1 MNSTKPVEGGIA
13 RHFTVMRGFPLYNRD
28 GREIYDPVEP
38 LSMGTLLRLAPN
50 ENAPLYLE
58 LDTHGVEAGTYHSL
72 MMLKSATPGC
82 PSVSIAV
89 KVEVTEL
96 DLAGVQ
102 MDKAGYDYVGGS
114 FINGRNGCP
123 RLVRQLVERDY
134 NILFVGYPNQ
144 LLPRMRNEGGW
155 EIPDLG
161 ALDRHIDAAF
171 AGGLAKER
179 AKLWIYLGME
189 SQHPWNVP
197 RTEKGGRVP
206 FASEEWNAGIRY
218 MVEEIVRHVGERR
231 AKWRGAFY
239 GIIQR
244 QKQNEEGY
252 SMSGTKKTKIR
263 ITDTTLRDAHQS
275 LWATRMRTDDILAIA
290 SKIDDAGYY
299 SLECWGGATFDV
311 CMRFLRENPWE
322 RLRLIKKAC
331 PKTPLQMLLR
341 GQNILGYKH
350 YPDDIVDRFVAL
362 ACENGMDIFRVFDAL
377 NDPRNLEQAIA
388 SVKKYGG
395 HAQGTISYTTSPVH
409 TVANYV
415 KLAKAQAEMGIDS
428 LCIKDM
434 AGILTP
440 GAARELV
447 SALVKALPEIPVQVH
462 SHMTSGMATAMY
474 MAAAEAGAGCVDCA
488 ISTMSSFSSQP
499 PTESVMTILESEG
512 FDTGLDR
519 TKLTEINDY
528 FKKLKAKRQP
538 ASCAKV
544 EPVDAG
550 VLVHAIPGGM
560 ISNLRSQ
567 LAQQSA
573 LDRLPEVLEE
583 LPKTRA
589 DMGYPPLVTPTSQI
603 VGVQA
608 VLNVL
613 GGKRYGMVTDE
624 TRRYAAGYY
633 GRTPAP
639 IEPKLMKKLCGKI
652 KPITCRPA
660 DLLEPG
666 LAAAAKD
673 IPAGLVKAEEDILS
687 YCLFPEVALGYF
699 RWRAMPPSKRDPIP
713 ADAEAVASS
722 AQPASQ
728 ASAAPAAGGKGAT
741 DVPPGT
747 QVLAP
752 LNGTFYRSEGP
763 GKPMLAA
770 DGASVKA
777 GEPVCIVEAMKLF
790 NPVKAP
796 AAGKI
801 AFLVQH
807 GAAVVKGQPVAVIS

>member
-1 MNSTKPVEGGIA
+1 M
-13 RHFTVMRGFPLYNRD
+13 
-28 GREIYDPVEP
+28 
-38 LSMGTLLRLAPN
+38 
-50 ENAPLYLE
+50 
-58 LDTHGVEAGTYHSL
+58 
-72 MMLKSATPGC
+72 
-82 PSVSIAV
+82 
-89 KVEVTEL
+89 
-96 DLAGVQ
+96 
-102 MDKAGYDYVGGS
+102 
-114 FINGRNGCP
+114 
-123 RLVRQLVERDY
+123 
-134 NILFVGYPNQ
+134 
-144 LLPRMRNEGGW
+144 
-155 EIPDLG
+155 
-161 ALDRHIDAAF
+161 
-171 AGGLAKER
+171 
-179 AKLWIYLGME
+179 
-189 SQHPWNVP
+189 
-197 RTEKGGRVP
+197 
-206 FASEEWNAGIRY
+206 ASRK
-218 MVEEIVRHVGERR
+218 MTR
-231 AKWRGAFY
+231 
-239 GIIQR
+239 
-244 QKQNEEGY
+244 
-252 SMSGTKKTKIR
+252 IR

-290 SKIDDAGYY
+290 SKIDEAGYY

-331 PKTPLQMLLR
+331 PNTPLQMLLR
-341 GQNILGYKH
+341 GQNILGYRH

-377 NDPRNLEQAIA
+377 NDPRNLEKAIS

-415 KLAKAQAEMGIDS
+415 KLAKAQVAMGIDS

-447 SALVKALPEIPVQVH
+447 GALVKAIPEIPVQVH
-462 SHMTSGMATAMY
+462 SHMTSGMAAAMY

-499 PTESVMTILESEG
+499 PVESVMTILESEG
-512 FDTGLDR
+512 FDTGLKR
-519 TKLTEINDY
+519 SKLTEINDY
-528 FKKLKAKRQP
+528 FKKLKSKRQP

-567 LAQQSA
+567 LAQQNA

-613 GGKRYGMVTDE
+613 GGRRYGMVTDE
-624 TRRYAAGYY
+624 TKRYAAGYY

-639 IEPKLMKKLCGKI
+639 IEPKLLKKLCGGL

-660 DLLEPG
+660 DLLKPG
-666 LAAAAKD
+666 LAAAAKE

-699 RWRAMPPSKRDPIP
+699 KWRAAPAGKRDPIP
-713 ADAEAVASS
+713 ADAEALASE
-722 AQPASQ
+722 AQQPPA
-728 ASAAPAAGGKGAT
+728 AAPAASAPAQAAGQGAAIS
-741 DVPPGT
+741 GT
-747 QVLAP
+747 PVLAP

-763 GKPMLAA
+763 GKPQMAA
-770 DGASVKA
+770 DGAAVKA
-777 GEPVCIVEAMKLF
+777 GDPVCIVEAMKLF
-790 NPVKAP
+790 NPVKAS

-801 AFLVQH
+801 TFLVQH
-807 GAAVVKGQPVAVIS
+807 GASVVKGQPVAAIA